1 MWSAKFGK
9 NGNEYK
15 AILHAMHT
23 SLYETVGKKYG
34 LERGDSVEGR
44 NVRHLDKH
52 EFYREQLKLEKAIKG
67 LTTMKENLESSIA
80 RLQDEI
86 QTVRCRLSDRKIT
99 LQEADSKVHRLENEI
114 SALQE
119 KLSDKAEKLQEK
131 QQELNRLMKDVSNV
145 HQIITPFRNHRIGF
159 NAPQITEAPPTF
171 GREKWMEKQNK
182 RIETVFNKAV
192 AEVER
197 LYMAEAERQVKAAE
211 QNQLV
216 DYKELH
222 RYRNENGQLRQYI
235 RDITEENSK
244 LDETLCG
251 LLDVLSIPDFQEK
264 FFAIADALIGGR
276 PIPVSSGGGG
286 DTSDLRWDGRNPD
299 EDEQNYR
306 RRCMMAAAGV
316 IISRNKTRGFRR

>member
-1 MWSAKFGK
+1 M
-9 NGNEYK
+9 
-15 AILHAMHT
+15 
-23 SLYETVGKKYG
+23 
-34 LERGDSVEGR
+34 
-44 NVRHLDKH
+44 
-52 EFYREQLKLEKAIKG
+52 
-67 LTTMKENLESSIA
+67 
-80 RLQDEI
+80 
-86 QTVRCRLSDRKIT
+86 
-99 LQEADSKVHRLENEI
+99 
-114 SALQE
+114 
-119 KLSDKAEKLQEK
+119 
-131 QQELNRLMKDVSNV
+131 
-145 HQIITPFRNHRIGF
+145 
-159 NAPQITEAPPTF
+159 
-171 GREKWMEKQNK
+171 
-182 RIETVFNKAV
+182 
-192 AEVER
+192 ER

>member
-34 LERGDSVEGR
+34 LERGDSVENR

-67 LTTMKENLESSIA
+67 LTTMKENLESSIV

-86 QTVRCRLSDRKIT
+86 QTVRCRLADRKIT
-99 LQEADSKVHRLENEI
+99 LHEADSKVYRLENEL

-119 KLSDKAEKLQEK
+119 KLSDKTEKLQEK
-131 QQELNRLMKDVSNV
+131 QQELNRLIKDVSNV
-145 HQIITPFRNHRIGF
+145 HQIITPFKNHRISF
-159 NAPQITEAPPTF
+159 TAPQITEVPPTF
-171 GREKWMEKQNK
+171 GREKWIEKQNK
-182 RIETVFNKAV
+182 RIETMFNKAV
-192 AEVER
+192 AEIER
-197 LYMAEAERQVKAAE
+197 LYMAEAEKQVRAAG

-244 LDETLCG
+244 LNETFCG
-251 LLDVLSIPDFQEK
+251 LLDVLAIPDFREK
-264 FFAIADALIGGR
+264 FFAIADVLIGGR
-276 PIPVSSGGGG
+276 PIPTSSGGGG

-306 RRCMMAAAGV
+306 HRCMISAAGMV
-316 IISRNKTRGFRR
+316 ISRNKTRGFRR

>member
-1 MWSAKFGK
+1 
-9 NGNEYK
+9 
-15 AILHAMHT
+15 
-23 SLYETVGKKYG
+23 
-34 LERGDSVEGR
+34 
-44 NVRHLDKH
+44 
-52 EFYREQLKLEKAIKG
+52 
-67 LTTMKENLESSIA
+67 
-80 RLQDEI
+80 
-86 QTVRCRLSDRKIT
+86 
-99 LQEADSKVHRLENEI
+99 
-114 SALQE
+114 
-119 KLSDKAEKLQEK
+119 
-131 QQELNRLMKDVSNV
+131 
-145 HQIITPFRNHRIGF
+145 
-159 NAPQITEAPPTF
+159 
-171 GREKWMEKQNK
+171 MEKQNK